1 MQKKAVLIG
10 TFIKKKN
17 ILSFLEKLK
26 YRYHVSLNKVFVYL
40 ISDNDAEYL
49 VTFKTYDREKYNDEF
64 KSSTVMHV
72 KNGCLFSINA
82 LNRLIQEKY
91 GENVLTNEI
100 EVDWNEYSGKL
111 IVLAN
116 GQLVIKTITKIE
128 DKCLFLG

>member
-1 MQKKAVLIG
+1 
-10 TFIKKKN
+10 
-17 ILSFLEKLK
+17 
-26 YRYHVSLNKVFVYL
+26 
-40 ISDNDAEYL
+40 
-49 VTFKTYDREKYNDEF
+49 
-64 KSSTVMHV
+64 MHV

-82 LNRLIQEKY
+82 LNQVIQEKY
-91 GENVLTNEI
+91 GENALTNEI